1 MNDQTGDDHFDVIFV
16 RLCYR
21 VFQSLSVYVK
31 CSIRKVRSR
40 KMKVL
45 MQDVWPHG
53 PCSGALQQSQWTL
66 EMKYDSLR
74 SFLRTFSHVCE
85 NTSLYLL
92 CVLPWGAVCVL
103 LAHSRPVSKCSQRHS
118 ATPPVLSD
126 PKQASATWSCN
137 PANALMHADKETH
150 THTRIFIQ
158 NVCTIIMKSCTHILY
173 ISLLQSVLVELV
185 QFVPVGIEEGGALLD
200 PLALQRPSPRHHLLP
215 AGQRSLH
222 WASQLVDAHLH
233 FLCVIVVVGRTYRDV
248 YHTR

>member
-1 MNDQTGDDHFDVIFV
+1 MNDQTGADHFDVIFV

-150 THTRIFIQ
+150 THTHRFSFKMCAQ
-158 NVCTIIMKSCTHILY
+158 
-173 ISLLQSVLVELV
+173 
-185 QFVPVGIEEGGALLD
+185 
-200 PLALQRPSPRHHLLP
+200 
-215 AGQRSLH
+215 
-222 WASQLVDAHLH
+222 
-233 FLCVIVVVGRTYRDV
+233 
-248 YHTR
+248 